1 VRTDGQASAKGV
13 AIMDGQHRVA
23 ARYYATLYSDL
34 STVRVHINREFC
46 TRYTLADIER
56 MVNTGQLEPK
66 RRGPSQLSAEPI
78 AMHKPI
84 TTLRGGMDPL
94 AVATNAYLQKH
105 RRAILKSLKA

>member
-1 VRTDGQASAKGV
+1 
-13 AIMDGQHRVA
+13 MDGQHRVT

-56 MVNTGQLEPK
+56 MVNTGRLEPK
-66 RRGPSQLSAEPI
+66 RRGPSQLSAAPI

-84 TTLRGGMDPL
+84 TTSRGGMDPL
-94 AVATNAYLQKH
+94 AVATNAYIEKYADKI
-105 RRAILKSLKA
+105 RASL